1 MSFSRSF
8 HRLFWPL
15 VFLTVFVGPA
25 VYWDDM
31 LQEMGFDAITETI
44 RVMRY
49 GFAISAW
56 LSVAWVINR
65 IIDTFIWDR
74 IVAPRL
80 GGKVP
85 RLLKDVLSAIIFL
98 TAITGIVGVVF
109 KLPVTGLWAT
119 SGVVGLVV
127 GLALQ
132 SMIADVFSG
141 IAINLDRP
149 FAIGDWIRLHQRGV
163 SNLIGCV
170 EEINWRSTRLKTAD
184 NVRVVIPNSLLST
197 IVLANLSK
205 PDEKSRFDMI
215 FTLDFTVPTERAL
228 RIMNAAVKAAN
239 GPLMEPAAKARVTG
253 TSDWGVQYKVRY
265 WLLPREV
272 SPNKGRHAVASSVLQ
287 HLHQAGITLAYP
299 KRDVYQADMPARQL
313 DLNADR
319 ESLVKRIDIFQAF
332 EEEELAQVAGAM
344 VEHTIKSGRS
354 VVAEG
359 DDGNSMYLLVE
370 GLLYVF
376 VKPDEDGD
384 SDEDLHVGQIVPGQF
399 FGEMSLLTGE
409 PRSATVT
416 AATGCVVFE
425 ITKETIMELIHKRAD
440 IAAEISRMVA
450 RRRIATSQAKQTLGR
465 DEKIEHEQ
473 NVAEQLLRKM
483 KNFFGLR
490 S

>member
-1 MSFSRSF
+1 
-8 HRLFWPL
+8 
-15 VFLTVFVGPA
+15 
-25 VYWDDM
+25 
-31 LQEMGFDAITETI
+31 
-44 RVMRY
+44 
-49 GFAISAW
+49 
-56 LSVAWVINR
+56 
-65 IIDTFIWDR
+65 
-74 IVAPRL
+74 
-80 GGKVP
+80 
-85 RLLKDVLSAIIFL
+85 
-98 TAITGIVGVVF
+98 
-109 KLPVTGLWAT
+109 
-119 SGVVGLVV
+119 
-127 GLALQ
+127 
-132 SMIADVFSG
+132 MIADVFSG